1 MFVFTGQTQAKMKTG
16 IVDKA
21 NSHLQPRV
29 GMIMS
34 ANKTSKQAP
43 KAQKLWSKFKSNAI
57 NEIFFVL
64 I

>member
-1 MFVFTGQTQAKMKTG
+1 VFLKLILIQTTIFTGQTQAKMKTG

-21 NSHLQPRV
+21 NSHLQPKV

-43 KAQKLWSKFKSNAI
+43 RAQKL
-57 NEIFFVL
+57 
-64 I
+64 